1 MVAPPDSPR
10 GIASL
15 LPRYDVHE
23 VHRRVY
29 AASPAEVRDAV
40 ESVTPSD
47 LPLTRLLFAVRLLP
61 ALLSGRRV
69 HDGGTLAE
77 RLTANGFARVV
88 DTPDEVVFAVVG
100 QFWRPG
106 GGRERAVADAAEF
119 AAFDEPGYAKAVMSF
134 ELAPC
139 DGGTELTTETRVL
152 TTSDGARRAFAA
164 YWLVVGTGSALI
176 RRELLAAVARRL
188 SREPATR

>member
-1 MVAPPDSPR
+1 VAPPDSSR

-29 AASPAEVRDAV
+29 DAPPAAVREAV
-40 ESVTPSD
+40 ESVTASD

-61 ALLSGRRV
+61 ALLAGRRV
-69 HDGGTLAE
+69 RDGGTLTDG
-77 RLTANGFARVV
+77 LVANGFARVV
-88 DTPDEVVFAVVG
+88 DTPDEVVYAVVG

-106 GGRERAVADAAEF
+106 GGRERTISDAAAF
-119 AAFDEPGYAKAVMSF
+119 TAFDEPGYAKAAMSF
-134 ELAPC
+134 ELTPC
-139 DGGTELTTETRVL
+139 DGGTELLTETRVL
-152 TTSDGARRAFAA
+152 TTSAGARRAFAA

-176 RRELLAAVARRL
+176 RSELLAAVARRL
-188 SREPATR
+188 SRERATR